1 MVSLRIERGYLVSE
15 DMESEQHSGYLNS
28 NWREVSSDRKESI
41 ISSQI
46 NQKKMGRKKKIV
58 RMNCWL
64 SSKFM

>member
-28 NWREVSSDRKESI
+28 KWREVSSDRKESI